1 MRIRRSYLLYLLGQ
15 SLNLCNGLG
24 RRGQVIM
31 TILGDVNI
39 VFDTDTSDIPVPFQ
53 DSSINVLT
61 RLRIIQ
67 NRIDNEAAEIDLKKK
82 KNRLAQF
89 SNIRGSQKQAPS
101 INLHPAQQ

>member
-1 MRIRRSYLLYLLGQ
+1 
-15 SLNLCNGLG
+15 
-24 RRGQVIM
+24 M

-67 NRIDNEAAEIDLKKK
+67 NRIDNEAAEIDLKKRK
-82 KNRLAQF
+82 TD
-89 SNIRGSQKQAPS
+89 
-101 INLHPAQQ
+101 